1 MSKLGIV
8 NYQVLRSP
16 CTTPPRVYYDV
27 IRVAQ
32 AEAVNTLLRL
42 VSPKGKMAASAGKVT
57 AVFVR
62 TQTEAETLQAKL
74 GDRWAIYTGRMN
86 PVERAQV
93 MADLVDGKYDGVVG
107 TSALSTGIDL
117 TFFEFIIFLEIPY
130 DMMTYIQGTG
140 RGGRGSVV
148 CKTLLIWSS
157 ADIPYSKGPL
167 TPQDHEGCQAMVDYI
182 LKDHMCFRTPLIAQF
197 DEITMD
203 CFSAPGVVHCRKCA
217 DRLVCAV
224 IYSSIICVSCASSFP
239 ALDDWSRIGRLTVFS
254 HPDIRP
260 SFITC
265 DVDRDGHACA
275 CSSGKHLGL
284 VVCLLIHFNF

>member
-1 MSKLGIV
+1 
-8 NYQVLRSP
+8 
-16 CTTPPRVYYDV
+16 
-27 IRVAQ
+27 
-32 AEAVNTLLRL
+32 
-42 VSPKGKMAASAGKVT
+42 MAASAGKVT

-148 CKTLLIWSS
+148 CKTFAHLVVGGTFP
-157 ADIPYSKGPL
+157 IPRDPL

-182 LKDHMCFRTPLIAQF
+182 LK
-197 DEITMD
+197 
-203 CFSAPGVVHCRKCA
+203 
-217 DRLVCAV
+217 
-224 IYSSIICVSCASSFP
+224 
-239 ALDDWSRIGRLTVFS
+239 
-254 HPDIRP
+254 
-260 SFITC
+260 ITC
-265 DVDRDGHACA
+265 AFAHR
-275 CSSGKHLGL
+275 
-284 VVCLLIHFNF
+284 